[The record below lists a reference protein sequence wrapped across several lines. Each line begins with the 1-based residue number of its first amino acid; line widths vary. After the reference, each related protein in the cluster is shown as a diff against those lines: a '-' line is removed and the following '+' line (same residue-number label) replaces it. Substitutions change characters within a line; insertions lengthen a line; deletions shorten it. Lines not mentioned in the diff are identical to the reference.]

1 MNKRLAIV
9 TTHPIQYN
17 APLFKLLTERNIVDI
32 KVFYTFSQSQ
42 AGSLFDAGFAKI
54 IEWDIPLLNGYE
66 YLFINNTA
74 KKPGTWH
81 FRGIK
86 NPTLISSIE
95 EWGPDAVLVYGWSFK
110 SHLQCIRYFKNKIP
124 VLFRGDSNLIDK
136 KSGFTKSIRNLLLKW
151 VYRNVDHALYVG
163 TANKLYYL
171 KNGLK
176 ENQLTFAPHAIDN
189 DRFCSNE
196 QLFKRKALQ
205 RRLELG
211 ITEKD
216 IVFLFAG
223 KLEPKKNPEL
233 LIKAFQHLEG
243 KAHLII
249 VGNGVLEK
257 KIQGKTQSANIHFL
271 AFQNQLEMPI
281 IYRMGD
287 VFVLPSSGPG
297 ETWGLAVN
305 EAMASSSP
313 VIVSDKCGSAFD
325 LVQNGK
331 NGYVFRSTDIEDLS
345 KKMKLMLD
353 KNIVRVMGER
363 SKQIIKYWSFEI
375 ICIEIEKIMQGLK
388 GVHIRINNQN

>member
-1 MNKRLAIV
+1 MNKRLAII

-17 APLFKLLTERNIVDI
+17 APLFKILAERNIIDI
-32 KVFYTFSQSQ
+32 KVFYTFSQSGEGRQ
-42 AGSLFDAGFAKI
+42 FDTGFGKV
-54 IEWDIPLLNGYE
+54 IEWDIPLLEGYDHE
-66 YLFINNTA
+66 FINNIA
-74 KKPGTWH
+74 ERPGTGH
-81 FRGIK
+81 FSGIN

-95 EWGPDAVLVYGWSFK
+95 VWKPDAILVYGWSFK
-110 SHLQCIRYFKNKIP
+110 AHLQCIRHFKNKIP
-124 VLFRGDSNLIDK
+124 VLFRGDSNLLDK
-136 KSGFTKSIRNLLLKW
+136 KCALKKIARTVLLKW
-151 VYRNVDHALYVG
+151 VYRKVDYALYVG
-163 TANKLYYL
+163 TANKAYYL

-176 ENQLTFAPHAIDN
+176 EKQLFFVPHAIDN
-189 DRFCSNE
+189 NRFCSNE
-196 QLFKRKALQ
+196 QLFKQKALLKK
-205 RRLELG
+205 LELG
-211 ITEKD
+211 IAEKD

-233 LIKAFQHLEG
+233 LIKAFQQLKE
-243 KAHLII
+243 KAHLVI

-257 KIQGKTQSANIHFL
+257 KLKEQYYSANIHFM
-271 AFQNQLEMPI
+271 AFQNQREMPV

-325 LVQNGK
+325 LVENGK
-331 NGYVFRSTDIEDLS
+331 NGYVFRSNDIEDLS

-353 KNIVRVMGER
+353 KNKVRVMGER

-375 ICIEIEKIMQGLK
+375 ICIEIEKIIQGLK
-388 GVHIRINNQN
+388 GVHICTTSLN